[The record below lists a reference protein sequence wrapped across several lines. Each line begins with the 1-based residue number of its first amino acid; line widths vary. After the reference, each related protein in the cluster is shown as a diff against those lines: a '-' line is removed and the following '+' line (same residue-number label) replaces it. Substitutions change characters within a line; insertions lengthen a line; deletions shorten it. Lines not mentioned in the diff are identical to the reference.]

1 MNFMAIKAYE
11 NADTDLLV
19 AGSDQFGL
27 VKLLYQ
33 KLLNHIYQA
42 IDSIEMKDLAA
53 RSEAITEALTIIH
66 VLNSTLDYDKG
77 GEVAVSLSQVY
88 GWSRKAL
95 IESNRHKDTE
105 SLKEV
110 AKMIEDI
117 SQAWE
122 TIGQSVAA

>member
-27 VKLLYQ
+27 VKLLYL